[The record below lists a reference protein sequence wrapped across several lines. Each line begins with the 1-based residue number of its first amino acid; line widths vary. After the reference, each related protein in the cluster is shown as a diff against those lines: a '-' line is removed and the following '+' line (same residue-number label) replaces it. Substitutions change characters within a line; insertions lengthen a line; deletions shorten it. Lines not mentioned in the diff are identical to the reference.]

1 MLKQKPSRRIEE
13 ALTVPNAFRGQ
24 ARHSVFDFGIA
35 FVDALLIEIVEGNR
49 LSLLRLVIPG
59 RLFIMTERVVARRD
73 DARNGRGSRGT
84 GSQPDASSTSTVG

>member
-1 MLKQKPSRRIEE
+1 MPSRRIEE

-49 LSLLRLVIPG
+49 LSQ
-59 RLFIMTERVVARRD
+59 
-73 DARNGRGSRGT
+73 GSRGT
-84 GSQPDASSTSTVG
+84 GSQPDASRALTVG